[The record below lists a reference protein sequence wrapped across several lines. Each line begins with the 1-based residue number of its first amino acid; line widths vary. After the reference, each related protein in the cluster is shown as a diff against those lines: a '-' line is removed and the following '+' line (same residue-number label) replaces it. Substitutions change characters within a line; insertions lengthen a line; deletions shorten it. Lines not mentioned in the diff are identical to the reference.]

1 MTAQLSVGTAQQ
13 HYSQCS
19 GINETTES
27 LHCNDTVSNKL
38 GSKNE
43 IQNAQESPILE
54 RAKEEQE
61 HQLKWFSIT
70 PHKVNYLLP
79 ITNNVSS
86 DFSPYG
92 EFGGLF
98 SDTEIKFQLSFKT
111 RLWSDLWKNSSLWIG
126 YTQQSYWQLY
136 SDDKASAPFR
146 ETNHEPELIW
156 QIPLQFKAFG
166 FNARVASLAFNHQ
179 SNGQPDPLSRSWNR
193 ITGEI
198 AFDRNNYV
206 LSAKTWTRIDGSK
219 NDDNPA
225 ISDFSGRIE
234 LGLAYKSGNHT
245 LAIGLKNSL
254 NSENRSG
261 VEVNWLFPLVS
272 HLRGFL
278 QLYSGYGENLINM
291 EDYSSRIGIGVA
303 LTDWL

>member
-1 MTAQLSVGTAQQ
+1 MGTAQE
-13 HYSQCS
+13 HHSQCS
-19 GINETTES
+19 RINESAERLGCYDS
-27 LHCNDTVSNKL
+27 VSNKL
-38 GSKNE
+38 SSSNE
-43 IQNAQESPILE
+43 LQKTQVSPILA
-54 RAKEEQE
+54 RATEEHE
-61 HQLKWFSIT
+61 HQLRWFSIT

-79 ITNNVSS
+79 ITNNESS

-92 EFGGLF
+92 DFGKLF
-98 SDTEIKFQLSFKT
+98 SDTEIKFQLSLKT
-111 RLWSDLWKNSSLWIG
+111 RVWSDLWKNSSLWIA

-156 QIPLQFKAFG
+156 QFPLQFTAFG
-166 FNARVASLAFNHQ
+166 FNARVASLSFNHQ
-179 SNGQPDPLSRSWNR
+179 SNGQPNPLSRSWNR

-225 ISDFSGRIE
+225 ITDYAGRIE
-234 LGLAYKSGNHT
+234 FGLAYKSGNHT
-245 LAIGLKNSL
+245 LAIGLKNNL
-254 NSENRSG
+254 DNENRSG
-261 VEVNWLFPLVS
+261 VEVNWLFPLAS
-272 HLRGFL
+272 HLRGFV
-278 QLYSGYGENLINM
+278 QIYSGYGESLINI
-291 EDYSSRIGIGVA
+291 EDYSNRIGVGVA